1 MSELPPGTT
10 IDHHSHWSTI
20 QGINEARTYAK
31 EFFDLIRTRGL
42 SHPRFSTYIHM
53 TRKVDKNG
61 KQLHSVEEIQKVM
74 EKDHQ
79 SGEVDIA
86 KHDIQDFVNL
96 HKTVDADKCDAF
108 DLRWGINKLY
118 FLRLHVG
125 VMTEDDAK
133 TLMRALDMDG
143 DGKMSEV
150 RSKMCFSSLRMY
162 SLCAL

>member
-42 SHPRFSTYIHM
+42 SHPRFHKYIHM
-53 TRKVDKNG
+53 TRKGHK
-61 KQLHSVEEIQKVM
+61 VEDIQKIM

-150 RSKMCFSSLRMY
+150 RSKMVFQV
-162 SLCAL
+162 

>member
-20 QGINEARTYAK
+20 QGINEARIYAK

-42 SHPRFSTYIHM
+42 SHPRFHKYIHM
-53 TRKVDKNG
+53 TRKGHK
-61 KQLHSVEEIQKVM
+61 VEDIQKVM

-96 HKTVDADKCDAF
+96 HK
-108 DLRWGINKLY
+108 I
-118 FLRLHVG
+118 
-125 VMTEDDAK
+125 
-133 TLMRALDMDG
+133 
-143 DGKMSEV
+143 
-150 RSKMCFSSLRMY
+150 RSDF
-162 SLCAL
+162 